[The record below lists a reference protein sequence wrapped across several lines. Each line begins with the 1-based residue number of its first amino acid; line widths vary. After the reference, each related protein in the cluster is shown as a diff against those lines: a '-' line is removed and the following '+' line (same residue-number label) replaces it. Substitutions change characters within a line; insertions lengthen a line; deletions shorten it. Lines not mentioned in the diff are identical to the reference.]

1 MRKIKLE
8 SIEMQRITVNETVNE
23 TFCKELEQE
32 SENYDLW
39 AKSTPAL
46 VFVNKVV
53 LRYNQVHPFIYC
65 LWLFSVNNGTDE

>member
-1 MRKIKLE
+1 
-8 SIEMQRITVNETVNE
+8 MQRITVNETVNE

-53 LRYNQVHPFIYC
+53 LEVSHTHSIIYC
-65 LWLFSVNNGTDE
+65 L

>member
-39 AKSTPAL
+39 AKISSL
-46 VFVNKVV
+46 LFVNKFLLEHIHLCIV
-53 LRYNQVHPFIYC
+53 RQN
-65 LWLFSVNNGTDE
+65 